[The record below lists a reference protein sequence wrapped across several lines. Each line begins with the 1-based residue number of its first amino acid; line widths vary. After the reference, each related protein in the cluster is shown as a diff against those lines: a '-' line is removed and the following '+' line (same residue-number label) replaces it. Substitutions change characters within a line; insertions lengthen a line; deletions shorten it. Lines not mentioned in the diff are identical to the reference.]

1 MVSSKQ
7 VRKFEVA
14 PTAING
20 FPKRNLRNLTNSL
33 KSTEIYR
40 DLQKQQLNNRVAEEV
55 QSGAQWIELQSELN
69 NNKT

>member
-1 MVSSKQ
+1 M
-7 VRKFEVA
+7 RKFELA

-40 DLQKQQLNNRVAEEV
+40 DLQKQQLNNNRVAEEV